1 MTLFEFC
8 RHLWHQKSLTSIV
21 WRCLR
26 PKFSLSLLYRRVTDT
41 QRDRHTTEHI
51 YCVTIAS
58 RGKKSNDEYFPH
70 IQLNKAQR
78 ECYDLTLHY
87 LARTANLYILLAL
100 ISFFFV
106 FNDRSENN
114 CPRICWTNFHN
125 LFTKWQRSGC
135 RWSIWTSF
143 TDISGRCHGNQFCG
157 KMTNSPHFHSGI
169 PKRNGIATSVYALT
183 A

>member
-100 ISFFFV
+100 ISFFSFLMIARRTTV
-106 FNDRSENN
+106 RGSAGPIFTIFSPNDSVLGADDRSG
-114 CPRICWTNFHN
+114 PLLPISRDVAMATNFVE
-125 LFTKWQRSGC
+125 K
-135 RWSIWTSF
+135 
-143 TDISGRCHGNQFCG
+143 
-157 KMTNSPHFHSGI
+157 
-169 PKRNGIATSVYALT
+169 
-183 A
+183 